1 LVLLIGSLG
10 ALLTLRGW
18 QKRNVRSARPGW
30 LQKVGSRPWRYRP
43 APVIHGAGLDSS
55 EADTH

>member
-43 APVIHGAGLDSS
+43 RLCENELFGTRL
-55 EADTH
+55 